1 VAARRVT
8 PHAAIEGKS
17 LFSARPPADATCVI
31 AARNLADTAAA
42 AARGSIPCDLRR
54 TPHTS
59 SVDGCGRVPSD
70 HHGTTTCRRSTC
82 KGHSYT
88 NPVGP
93 DVGFGR
99 SRGVPVPG
107 DVIVITPLQLE
118 PLTMNSTTETN
129 DAAVAVAESDAPA
142 TGTLPPVLFPRDR
155 RQYTRYLSPLHTG
168 PGLQLFESPE
178 HEAFGDG
185 LIFVDANGNSFTQ
198 SPPNINYFP
207 NAGGQSFS
215 FGQILA
221 LAGDFYGVPSQPI
234 SDASGDAAQ
243 QQRFIQAFNTLYNEP
258 IVFGT
263 STASRILSIM
273 QDQSNAVDAAAA
285 QIQAAQPD
293 ATDVWSQAYS
303 QTDAGDQYD
312 QRYNLATGASDVSP
326 WWASQ
331 GTYMQLA
338 ATNWDHFGTHAVAA
352 YRAGHACAL
361 QAAATGN
368 YQRAYFLEAFA
379 CHFLTDLFSSGH
391 LRTPRKTLHTN
402 NPAADLC
409 SRLMHDEDCYNG
421 LVVQDNSANPT
432 SWTAYG
438 DKRLNDTL
446 NAANFTRARKA
457 VRASL
462 NEVINALHNR
472 DPSPTYGALAM
483 TPNLSVVSNAT
494 DTRNWSPLYI
504 AVNGE
509 AQQRVVLNDLRCRQ
523 WSDDF
528 LYSSTYWNMPSGGV
542 HSDAGAP
549 PGTGTMPAHPIA
561 WQSHRIIG
569 SNQDDLAPSAAL
581 VTNYDST
588 LTNTLPQNMLSGTP
602 TPAQLDTAQQ
612 NTLCAVFRKTSSDT
626 SNHHVHFLA
635 IPMTDAPAFKVYT
648 SSDIS
653 IGTSPTMTTNGGDP
667 TIVATIGGLLLVVP
681 GNDGTLYQATW
692 SLATHAWSTS
702 TSNGRQFAFD
712 TTDSGNYKLLAPP
725 GGDAAP
731 RVAMCNLGGDAGLYL
746 AFPARS
752 VPQSAGN
759 IVLATYT
766 GHGYFDTPR
775 AVAYLGANGTE
786 LFPRTNFSVSLVEF
800 DGALVMAFA
809 DAASSNQIRVI
820 VNGGKNTWTLITDA
834 VLDASGNAVT
844 THSALNLMPYGGSLL
859 LVVNDSGGNIY
870 TYFYNRN
877 TSQWG
882 NRLIQG
888 TSNGSTKAGPLQT
901 KYALSGV
908 SFEGA
913 AYVVFTDKANGAPSI
928 MTTAT
933 GS

>member
-1 VAARRVT
+1 
-8 PHAAIEGKS
+8 
-17 LFSARPPADATCVI
+17 
-31 AARNLADTAAA
+31 
-42 AARGSIPCDLRR
+42 
-54 TPHTS
+54 
-59 SVDGCGRVPSD
+59 
-70 HHGTTTCRRSTC
+70 
-82 KGHSYT
+82 
-88 NPVGP
+88 
-93 DVGFGR
+93 
-99 SRGVPVPG
+99 
-107 DVIVITPLQLE
+107 
-118 PLTMNSTTETN
+118 MNSTTESN
-129 DAAVAVAESDAPA
+129 DAVVAVAGSDAPA
-142 TGTLPPVLFPRDR
+142 AEALPPVVFPRDR
-155 RQYTRYLSPLHTG
+155 RKYTRHPSPGHAE
-168 PGLQLFESPE
+168 PGLELFESPE

-185 LIFVDANGNSFTQ
+185 LIFVDAHGNSFTQ
-198 SPPNINYFP
+198 SPPDVNYFP

-221 LAGDFYGVPSQPI
+221 LAGDFYGLPSQPI

-243 QQRFIQAFNTLYNEP
+243 QQRFIQAFNTLYDEP
-258 IVFGT
+258 LVFGT
-263 STASRILSIM
+263 SMASNILSII
-273 QDQSNAVDAAAA
+273 QDQSNAVNAAVA
-285 QIQAAQPD
+285 QIQTAQPN

-303 QTDAGDQYD
+303 QTNAGDQYD
-312 QRYNLATGASDVSP
+312 QRYNLATGASNVSP
-326 WWASQ
+326 WWASK
-331 GTYMQLA
+331 GRYLQLA
-338 ATNWDHFGTHAVAA
+338 ATNWDHFGSHAVAT

-361 QAAATGN
+361 QAAANGD

-379 CHFLTDLFSSGH
+379 CHFLTDLFSAGH

-409 SRLMHDEDCYNG
+409 SRFMHDEDSYNG

-432 SWTAYG
+432 SWIAYG

-446 NAANFTRARKA
+446 NATNFSRARNA
-457 VRASL
+457 VQISL
-462 NEVINALHNR
+462 NEVINALSKR
-472 DPSPTYGALAM
+472 DPSPTYGALAL
-483 TPNLSVVSNAT
+483 TPNLSLVANAT

-504 AVNGE
+504 AVNGT
-509 AQQRVVLNDLRCRQ
+509 AQQRVVLTDLRCRS

-528 LYSSTYWNMPSGGV
+528 LYASTYWDMPAGGI
-542 HSDAGAP
+542 HSLTGAP
-549 PGTGTMPAHPIA
+549 PDKGTVPAHPVS

-612 NTLCAVFRKTSSDT
+612 NTLCAVFRKTSSDS

-635 IPMTDAPAFKVYT
+635 MPMTDAPAFKVYT

-667 TIVATIGGLLLVVP
+667 AIVATIGGLLLVVP
-681 GNDGTLYQATW
+681 GNDGTLYQANW
-692 SLATHAWSTS
+692 SLASKTWSTP
-702 TSNGRQFAFD
+702 TSNGRQFAFNA
-712 TTDSGNYKLLAPP
+712 TDSGNYKLLAPA

-731 RVAMCNLGGDAGLYL
+731 RVAMCNLGSDAGLYL

-752 VPQSAGN
+752 VPQSTGN

-766 GHGYFDTPR
+766 SQGIFDTPR
-775 AVAYLGANGTE
+775 SVAYLGANGVE
-786 LFPRTNFSVSLVEF
+786 LVPKTNFSVSLVEF

-809 DAASSNQIRVI
+809 DAAANNQIRVI
-820 VNGGKNTWTLITDA
+820 RDSGKNTWTLVTAA
-834 VLDASGNAVT
+834 VLDANGNPIT
-844 THSALNLMPYGGSLL
+844 THSALNLVSYGGSLL
-859 LVVNDSGGNIY
+859 LVVNDNGGNIY
-870 TYFYNRN
+870 TYFYDRN
-877 TSQWG
+877 TSHWV

-908 SFEGA
+908 SFQGS

-928 MTTAT
+928 MTTA
-933 GS
+933 S